1 MDLGATICSVR
12 APKCLLC
19 PLSRDC
25 LARAQGRQAELPVKA
40 ARKAKPQ
47 RIGTA
52 FWIELGGRVWLVRRP
67 ARGMLGGMRAL
78 PDDGWSAR
86 GDGSGDA
93 PIAGA
98 WRAGGVVRHGFT
110 HFDLELGLAI
120 YAGDKSGRLAGGEWW
135 PIAEL
140 DAAGLPT
147 LFAKAAQLALAA
159 G

>member
-1 MDLGATICSVR
+1 M
-12 APKCLLC
+12 K
-19 PLSRDC
+19 
-25 LARAQGRQAELPVKA
+25 
-40 ARKAKPQ
+40 KAKPS

-93 PIAGA
+93 PVTGA

-147 LFAKAAQLALAA
+147 LYAKAAQLALAA